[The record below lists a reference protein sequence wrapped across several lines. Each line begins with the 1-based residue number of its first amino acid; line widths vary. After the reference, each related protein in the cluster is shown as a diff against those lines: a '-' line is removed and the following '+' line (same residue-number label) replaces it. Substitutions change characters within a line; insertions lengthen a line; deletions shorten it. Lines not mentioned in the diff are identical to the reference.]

1 LKDAGIEPEKDPE
14 PVVEVV
20 DLKATSKKKKKEEEI
35 DPAVIEAARVK
46 KAYELELATYG
57 RTWIWEGFYEDTPD
71 NKNTFIAGAEAIRH
85 IHEQV
90 MEDIEDSILCQGF
103 PNGFRKKEQITKIQ
117 EH

>member
-20 DLKATSKKKKKEEEI
+20 DPKATSKKKKKEEEI

-57 RTWIWEGFYEDTPD
+57 
-71 NKNTFIAGAEAIRH
+71 
-85 IHEQV
+85 V
-90 MEDIEDSILCQGF
+90 SIF
-103 PNGFRKKEQITKIQ
+103 NITVVAYLDLGRFL
-117 EH
+117 

>member
-1 LKDAGIEPEKDPE
+1 MKDAGIEPEKDPE

-57 RTWIWEGFYEDTPD
+57 
-71 NKNTFIAGAEAIRH
+71 
-85 IHEQV
+85 V
-90 MEDIEDSILCQGF
+90 SIF
-103 PNGFRKKEQITKIQ
+103 NITVVAYLDLGRFL
-117 EH
+117 

>member
-57 RTWIWEGFYEDTPD
+57 
-71 NKNTFIAGAEAIRH
+71 
-85 IHEQV
+85 V
-90 MEDIEDSILCQGF
+90 SIF
-103 PNGFRKKEQITKIQ
+103 NITVVAYLDLGRFL
-117 EH
+117 

>member
-35 DPAVIEAARVK
+35 DPAVIEAARMK

-57 RTWIWEGFYEDTPD
+57 
-71 NKNTFIAGAEAIRH
+71 
-85 IHEQV
+85 V
-90 MEDIEDSILCQGF
+90 SIF
-103 PNGFRKKEQITKIQ
+103 NITVVAYLDLGRFL
-117 EH
+117 